1 MLAKAGERVPLAYRY
16 AKMLHD
22 TLVNM
27 CGQQFADNIPDTL
40 PPRGYYMAVQA
51 SRRPTVHA
59 APLCSNTDSASAH
72 RFLYSTGSVSAHR
85 FLYSTD
91 SASAPYCWHTGSAS
105 SSSRSTP
112 GSCHRWRRCTGW
124 AF

>member
-1 MLAKAGERVPLAYRY
+1 MAGRVLVRFLRASIDGNRGDQLVPLQREISFVRTMLSKAGERVPLAYRY

-51 SRRPTVHA
+51 SRPMVGNIPHTVEHIV
-59 APLCSNTDSASAH
+59 LS
-72 RFLYSTGSVSAHR
+72 
-85 FLYSTD
+85 
-91 SASAPYCWHTGSAS
+91 
-105 SSSRSTP
+105 
-112 GSCHRWRRCTGW
+112 
-124 AF
+124 